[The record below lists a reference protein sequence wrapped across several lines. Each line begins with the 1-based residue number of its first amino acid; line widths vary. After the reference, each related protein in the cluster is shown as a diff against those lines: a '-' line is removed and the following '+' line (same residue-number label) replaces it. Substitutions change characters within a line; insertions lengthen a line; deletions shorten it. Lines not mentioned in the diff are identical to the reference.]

1 MFNGNTNGYSL
12 ADIAAAT
19 GGYGNRDSG
28 WGGDGWWLILILMFC
43 WGGFGYGDGF
53 GRYGFGGGTVNSP
66 AFQGALTRA
75 DLCEESNFNNLSRA
89 IESGFKGSNEGFASA
104 ALARANNTAALQS
117 SLCQGF
123 NTVQNTITNGDYDI
137 LQSINSNTVANMQ
150 NTNAITAQLNN
161 MAAQQA
167 ACCCD
172 SKTQMAQG
180 FSDLNYNLATQECQ
194 TRQAVTDSARDI
206 IDNQNANTRSILD
219 FLTQDRLNT
228 LTAEN
233 QSLKFAASQQ
243 AQNAYLV
250 QQLGAKPVMP
260 AYVVPNPYT
269 GSYNYNYGGCGCN
282 YNTGALA

>member
-53 GRYGFGGGTVNSP
+53 GRGGFGGGTANSP

-75 DLCEESNFNNLSRA
+75 DLCEESNFANLARA
-89 IESGFKGSNEGFASA
+89 VETGFTGTSEGFASA

-123 NTVQNTITNGDYDI
+123 NTIQNTITNGDYDI

-167 ACCCD
+167 NCCLT
-172 SKTQMAQG
+172 S
-180 FSDLNYNLATQECQ
+180 
-194 TRQAVTDSARDI
+194 QAA
-206 IDNQNANTRSILD
+206 
-219 FLTQDRLNT
+219 
-228 LTAEN
+228 
-233 QSLKFAASQQ
+233 
-243 AQNAYLV
+243 
-250 QQLGAKPVMP
+250 
-260 AYVVPNPYT
+260 
-269 GSYNYNYGGCGCN
+269 
-282 YNTGALA
+282 

>member
-1 MFNGNTNGYSL
+1 
-12 ADIAAAT
+12 
-19 GGYGNRDSG
+19 
-28 WGGDGWWLILILMFC
+28 
-43 WGGFGYGDGF
+43 
-53 GRYGFGGGTVNSP
+53 
-66 AFQGALTRA
+66 
-75 DLCEESNFNNLSRA
+75 
-89 IESGFKGSNEGFASA
+89 
-104 ALARANNTAALQS
+104 
-117 SLCQGF
+117 
-123 NTVQNTITNGDYDI
+123 
-137 LQSINSNTVANMQ
+137 
-150 NTNAITAQLNN
+150 
-161 MAAQQA
+161 
-167 ACCCD
+167 
-172 SKTQMAQG
+172 MAQG

>member
-1 MFNGNTNGYSL
+1 MPY
-12 ADIAAAT
+12 D
-19 GGYGNRDSG
+19 
-28 WGGDGWWLILILMFC
+28 
-43 WGGFGYGDGF
+43 
-53 GRYGFGGGTVNSP
+53 
-66 AFQGALTRA
+66 
-75 DLCEESNFNNLSRA
+75 NN
-89 IESGFKGSNEGFASA
+89 IGE
-104 ALARANNTAALQS
+104 T
-117 SLCQGF
+117 
-123 NTVQNTITNGDYDI
+123 
-137 LQSINSNTVANMQ
+137 
-150 NTNAITAQLNN
+150 
-161 MAAQQA
+161 
-167 ACCCD
+167 
-172 SKTQMAQG
+172 KTQIAQG

-219 FLTQDRLNT
+219 FLTQDRLSA

-250 QQLGAKPVMP
+250 QQLGAKPAAP

>member
-1 MFNGNTNGYSL
+1 MFNSNANGYSL

-19 GGYGNRDSG
+19 GGYGNKDSG

-53 GRYGFGGGTVNSP
+53 GRGGANSP
-66 AFQGALTRA
+66 ALQGALTRA
-75 DLCEESNFNNLSRA
+75 DLCEESSFNNLSRA
-89 IESGFKGSNEGFASA
+89 IDAGFTGTSEGFASA
-104 ALARANNTAALQS
+104 ALARANNTAALQNTM
-117 SLCQGF
+117 CQGF
-123 NTVQNTITNGDYDI
+123 NSIQNSITAGDYDI
-137 LQSINSNTVANMQ
+137 LQSINANTVAGMQ
-150 NTNAITAQLNN
+150 NTNALTAQLNN

-167 ACCCD
+167 ACGCEV
-172 SKTQMAQG
+172 KTQMAQG

-194 TRQAVTDSARDI
+194 TRQVVMDSSRDI

-219 FLTQDRLNT
+219 FLTQDRIAA

-233 QSLKFAASQQ
+233 QSLKLAASQQ

-250 QQLGAKPVMP
+250 QQLGAKPATP